1 MSKKEDDE
9 FASWK
14 AELAKEFE
22 SDPDAKAAWE
32 TITAKATDKVKE
44 RFYRGTL
51 RQDEFHRRLN
61 EVNAEKQQAAE
72 IRSQA
77 EQIVQQSQEWYAMS
91 KPEYEK
97 AVKAKEVA
105 LSLLAQHGLLG
116 EGAGGG
122 QPPANGG
129 GRQEMG
135 NGRDE
140 EVEQLKAQLAGVAR
154 GLPNFMR
161 DFAVVQTEILRNNWA
176 VDPAAVMD
184 YSSTRGVTLQQAL
197 SDLTV
202 DERKKRLDDDIQKRI
217 TEGVEEEKRKL
228 LASYPTP
235 DFARGGPRASLADQM
250 KQMEELSNPNTR
262 REAGV
267 ALLREAL
274 TGGGKA

>member
-1 MSKKEDDE
+1 MSKQEDDA

-22 SDPDAKAAWE
+22 SDPDAKAAWD

-61 EVNAEKQQAAE
+61 EVNTEKQQAQE
-72 IRSQA
+72 LRSQA
-77 EQIVQQSQEWYAMS
+77 ELIVQQSQEWYAMS

-105 LSLLAQHGLLG
+105 LALLTQHGLLG
-116 EGAGGG
+116 EGAGASG
-122 QPPANGG
+122 QPADNSG
-129 GRQEMG
+129 GRQVSER
-135 NGRDE
+135 NE
-140 EVEQLKAQLAGVAR
+140 EVEQLKAQLAGISR

-161 DFAVVQTEILRNNWA
+161 DFAAVQTDIYRNGWK
-176 VDPAAVMD
+176 VDPTAVMD

-197 SDLTV
+197 GDLTA
-202 DERKKRLDDDIQKRI
+202 DERKARVDEDIQKRI
-217 TEGVEEEKRKL
+217 KEGVEEEKRKL
-228 LASYPTP
+228 MASYPTP
-235 DFARGGPRASLADQM
+235 DYARGGPRASLADQM

-267 ALLREAL
+267 ALLREAM
-274 TGGGKA
+274 TSGGKA

>member
-22 SDPDAKAAWE
+22 SDPDAKAAWD

-61 EVNAEKQQAAE
+61 EVNTEKQQAQE
-72 IRSQA
+72 LRSQA
-77 EQIVQQSQEWYAMS
+77 ELIVQQSQEWYAMS

-105 LSLLAQHGLLG
+105 LALLTQHGLLG

-122 QPPANGG
+122 QPVGNSG
-129 GRQEMG
+129 GRQEMS

-140 EVEQLKAQLAGVAR
+140 EVEQLKATLAGISR

-161 DFAVVQTEILRNNWA
+161 DFAAVQDDIYRNSWKVN
-176 VDPAAVMD
+176 PTAVMD

-202 DERKKRLDDDIQKRI
+202 DERKQRLDADIQAKI
-217 TEGVEEEKRKL
+217 KEGVEEEKRKL
-228 LASYPTP
+228 MASYPTP
-235 DFARGGPRASLADQM
+235 DYARGGPRASLADQM
-250 KQMEELSNPNTR
+250 KEMEALSNPNTR

-274 TGGGKA
+274 TSGGKA